1 MPTNLQTVRGPI
13 ASEALG
19 VTLMHEHLLMSFLTW
34 NHPPKTA
41 SRMSLRDA
49 PVSLSILGEL
59 RMDPFVNLDNLQQYD
74 VDLSARETQQFAD
87 LGGHTILDPTNR
99 GIGRDPRALAAISRR
114 TGLNVIMGSGYY
126 LEVSHP
132 PIVREMSQDD
142 IAAEI
147 ERDLKEGVDGTRI
160 RAGFIGEIGV
170 SARFTREEEKVLRG
184 AARAQTR
191 AQVPLMVH
199 LPAWERLA
207 HRVLDVVGEEGVRLE
222 CVILCHMGPSWRDFD
237 YQAGLAQRGAYLEY
251 DMISMDYYYADQ
263 NAQCPSD
270 EENAFAI
277 RNLIQSGYIER
288 ILISQ
293 DVFLK
298 MMLTSYGGFGYGY
311 ILRHFVPRLRRLGV
325 TEDEIKKLLEDNP
338 RRVFEDSAS
347 GSST

>member
-1 MPTNLQTVRGPI
+1 MSTNVQTVLGPI
-13 ASEALG
+13 QSDAIG
-19 VTLMHEHLLMSFLTW
+19 VTLMHEHLLMSFATW
-34 NHPPKTA
+34 HHPPKTT
-41 SRMSLRDA
+41 SRMALRDV

-74 VDLSARETQQFAD
+74 VDLASREAQQFAD
-87 LGGHTILDPTNR
+87 LGGQTILDPTNR
-99 GIGRDPRALAAISRR
+99 GIGRDPLALAAISRR
-114 TGLNVIMGSGYY
+114 TGLHVVMGSGYY

-132 PIVREMSQDD
+132 PVVRQMTRDD

-147 ERDLKEGVDGTRI
+147 ERDLTQGIDETGI

-170 SARFTREEEKVLRG
+170 SARFTPEEEKVLRG
-184 AARAQTR
+184 AACAQKR
-191 AQVPLMVH
+191 CRVPLMIH
-199 LPAWERLA
+199 LPGWERLA
-207 HRVLDVVGEEGVRLE
+207 HRVLDVIAEEGGQLDG
-222 CVILCHMGPSWRDFD
+222 VILCHMGPSWRDYD

-270 EENAFAI
+270 EENAAAI
-277 RNLIQSGYIER
+277 QNLIKSGYVER

-298 MMLTSYGGFGYGY
+298 MMLTCYGGFGYGY

-325 TEDEIKKLLEDNP
+325 TEREIKQLLEHNP
-338 RRVFEDSAS
+338 RRVFEAA
-347 GSST
+347 GRN

>member
-1 MPTNLQTVRGPI
+1 VTMSTNVQTVLGPVT
-13 ASEALG
+13 SDSMG
-19 VTLMHEHLLMSFLTW
+19 VTLMHEHLLMSFASW
-34 NHPPKTA
+34 HHGPKTA
-41 SRMSLRDA
+41 SRMMLRDA

-74 VDLSARETQQFAD
+74 VDLAAREVQQFAD
-87 LGGHTILDPTNR
+87 LGGRTVLDPTNR

-114 TGLNVIMGSGYY
+114 TGLNVVMGSGYY

-132 PIVREMSQDD
+132 PTVRQMTSDD

-147 ERDLKEGVDGTRI
+147 ERDLTNGVDDTGI

-170 SARFTREEEKVLRG
+170 SARFTPEEEKVLRG
-184 AARAQTR
+184 AARAQR
-191 AQVPLMVH
+191 SGRVPLMVH
-199 LPAWERLA
+199 LPGWERLA
-207 HRVLDVVGEEGVRLE
+207 HRVLDIVAEEGTRLE
-222 CVILCHMGPSWRDFD
+222 AVILCHMGPSWRDFE
-237 YQAGLAQRGAYLEY
+237 YQASLAQRGAYLEY

-263 NAQCPSD
+263 DAQCPSD
-270 EENAFAI
+270 EENAAAI
-277 RNLIQSGYIER
+277 QRLINSGYRDR

-325 TEDEIKKLLEDNP
+325 SEDDIRTILTGNP
-338 RRVFEDSAS
+338 RHAFEIANS
-347 GSST
+347 

>member
-1 MPTNLQTVRGPI
+1 MPTNIQTVRGPI

-74 VDLSARETQQFAD
+74 IDLSAREAQQFAD

-99 GIGRDPRALAAISRR
+99 GIGRDPQALAAISRR
-114 TGLNVIMGSGYY
+114 SGLNVVMGSGYY

-132 PIVREMSQDD
+132 PVVRGMSHDD

-147 ERDLKEGVDGTRI
+147 ERDLKEGVDGTRL

-170 SARFTREEEKVLRG
+170 SARFTPEEEKVLRG

-191 AQVPLMVH
+191 AHVPLMVH

-277 RNLIQSGYIER
+277 RNLIQSGYVER

-311 ILRHFVPRLRRLGV
+311 ILRHFVPRLCRLGV
-325 TEDEIKKLLEDNP
+325 TKDEIKKLLEDNP
-338 RRVFEDSAS
+338 RRVFEDAARV
-347 GSST
+347 T

>member
-1 MPTNLQTVRGPI
+1 MSTNLQTVLGPI
-13 ASEALG
+13 ASEAMG
-19 VTLMHEHLLMSFLTW
+19 VTLMHEHLLMSFSTW
-34 NHPPKTA
+34 SHPPKTA

-49 PVSLSILGEL
+49 PVSLEILGEL

-74 VDLSARETQQFAD
+74 IDLSAREAQQFAD

-99 GIGRDPRALAAISRR
+99 GIGRDPQALAAISRR
-114 TGLNVIMGSGYY
+114 TGLNVLMGSGYY

-132 PIVREMSQDD
+132 PVVREMSHDD

-147 ERDLKEGVDGTRI
+147 ERDLQEGVDGTRI

-170 SARFTREEEKVLRG
+170 SARFTPEEEKVLRG
-184 AARAQTR
+184 SARAQRRTH
-191 AQVPLMVH
+191 VPLMIH
-199 LPAWERLA
+199 LPAWEGLA
-207 HRVLDVVGEEGVRLE
+207 HRVLDVVGEEGVSLNS
-222 CVILCHMGPSWRDFD
+222 VILCHMGPSWRDFD
-237 YQAGLAQRGAYLEY
+237 YQAGVAQRGAYLEY

-270 EENAFAI
+270 EENAAAI
-277 RNLIQSGYIER
+277 QNLIQAGYVER

-325 TEDEIKKLLEDNP
+325 TEDQIKKLLEDNP
-338 RRVFEDSAS
+338 RRVFEDA
-347 GSST
+347 GPGT